1 MKFRRKLMWLGSL
14 AGLSVVLL
22 LTLPASRGEGKP
34 DHTLTILGSSS
45 INGETSPCG

>member
-14 AGLSVVLL
+14 AGLSVALL
-22 LTLPASRGEGKP
+22 LVLPASRGEGKSAS
-34 DHTLTILGSSS
+34 TITIMGSSS

>member
-14 AGLSVVLL
+14 AGLSLVFLL
-22 LTLPASRGEGKP
+22 LLPASRGEGKS
-34 DHTLTILGSSS
+34 DNTITILGSSS